1 VKVLLVSKNETHAFL
16 LNELE
21 KEGQETLL
29 LSREDTGAWE
39 GIVKRAANPREA
51 LEWGPDLTIFDGPGF
66 APLADKFKDAGVKTL
81 CGGKFHDRLCSDF
94 MFGMDLMHVNKV
106 ITPNITKFD
115 NIPDAIEHLTGRD
128 QPWLYRNRSG
138 KQHGA
143 ACSMDMQI
151 FLESRADDDE
161 PFYLQR
167 AYSPMLDRSC
177 LSRPEFWVAGLFNGK
192 GLMTPSLYFQKS
204 HNLLP
209 EGLGVPTCEGVSM
222 RTVPSSSKLIQKT
235 LGGLELSLKAMGYT
249 GWVFLG
255 CIVDYAPEGR
265 CSPEDDYGPMGMQPV
280 VIDCSAQPPPGFWAA
295 FLRGLKMPFHLFLD
309 RAANPRSRNTP
320 FEFWDRWLVS
330 RKITVPPYPFTEA
343 DWLGLPERLAI
354 HGMLPDWV
362 GIPKEEWGVYW
373 SDVAQASDKRYTL
386 VGPVVGYG
394 VGRGCTPDEALRE
407 LRNTVHNLDS
417 LPCKQAKLEPD
428 PVCEFDLP
436 LLESWGLIPVPGGE
450 DGRP

>member
-1 VKVLLVSKNETHAFL
+1 MKVLLVSKNETHAFL

-51 LEWGPDLTIFDGPGF
+51 LEWGPDLAIFDGPGF

-115 NIPDAIEHLTGRD
+115 NIPDAVEHLTGRD

-265 CSPEDDYGPMGMQPV
+265 CSPEDDCGPMGMQPV

-330 RKITVPPYPFTEA
+330 RKITVPLPFTEA
-343 DWLGLPERLAI
+343 DWLSSERLAI
-354 HGMLPDWV
+354 
-362 GIPKEEWGVYW
+362 
-373 SDVAQASDKRYTL
+373 
-386 VGPVVGYG
+386 
-394 VGRGCTPDEALRE
+394 
-407 LRNTVHNLDS
+407 TVCS
-417 LPCKQAKLEPD
+417 LI
-428 PVCEFDLP
+428 
-436 LLESWGLIPVPGGE
+436 G
-450 DGRP
+450 